1 MATDASSFRLMSDD
15 ILYRRKMTHG
25 PEVRIRRTTE
35 AGATPVIAV
44 LDVDRRAGT
53 PREKEG
59 GTPPPLKQ
67 AQGATEAA
75 VIEALKPDADDDRA
89 IAALLRGKGLR

>member
-1 MATDASSFRLMSDD
+1 MSDD
-15 ILYRRKMTHG
+15 ILYKRKLPHG
-25 PEVRIRRTTE
+25 PEVRIRRTS
-35 AGATPVIAV
+35 AIGVTPVIAV

-67 AQGATEAA
+67 AQGATEAE
-75 VIEALKPDADDDRA
+75 VIAALKPEAEDDRA
-89 IAALLRGKGLR
+89 VAGLLRAKGLR